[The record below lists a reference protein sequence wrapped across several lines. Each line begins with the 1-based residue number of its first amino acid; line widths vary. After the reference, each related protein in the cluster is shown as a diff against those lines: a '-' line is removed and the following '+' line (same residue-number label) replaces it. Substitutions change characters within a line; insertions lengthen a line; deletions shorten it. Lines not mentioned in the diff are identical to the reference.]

1 MKILYY
7 LPFMLLVTFS
17 QACKKDLGNY
27 DYVDTDVPVIDTT
40 GLGRTLTILRY
51 TNIQLEPEVS
61 IANGHNL
68 QYQWLFYSQI
78 QSTTSIPEVRELS
91 TELKLDAFIGE
102 PVGGYYLELI
112 VTDQESDLKA
122 NVVFN
127 VNISANMEYGM
138 LVLYEGESGG
148 DVDFI
153 KTPSQAAINTEATH
167 LRQLYSASFGEYMTA
182 TPRFIWSSR
191 YSTTVNWI
199 TAASE
204 DHIAR
209 FHGDD
214 FSFLGDQLYLFR
226 RNNTIIR
233 PEAYV
238 YTTGNYNV
246 MINNGRMQVTN
257 SPAELDAKFGGYA
270 AGNYRLA
277 PYLSENVS
285 SYPFIAVGYDELN
298 GRFMYYFS
306 SSATMVDF
314 EPPANSD
321 QKFDLRNI
329 GKDMLYMTSGA
340 SRYTY
345 SFFKDRTGNGR
356 WLYVTNFSDWSDDG
370 LLAINAY
377 EMTSLPEIDQA
388 RFYQVSG
395 LASFAYYATA
405 DKIYNYAYNSSGTAN
420 VAFTVPSGEEI
431 TCLKLY
437 RPRPRTGL
445 EDREER
451 MLYLAT
457 WNGSIGKVYELAINE
472 TSGVI
477 NPDPL
482 YVFEV
487 EGKIADMSAKVR

>member
-1 MKILYY
+1 MKTLYY
-7 LPFMLLVTFS
+7 LPFLLLLAFS

-27 DYVDTDVPVIDTT
+27 DYTNTDVPVVDTT

-51 TNIQLEPEVS
+51 STIQLEPEVS
-61 IANGHNL
+61 IANGHSL
-68 QYQWLFYSQI
+68 QYQWLFYSRT
-78 QSTTSIPEVRELS
+78 QSSTSIPEVRELS

-112 VTDQESDLKA
+112 VTDQENDLKTS
-122 NVVFN
+122 VVFN
-127 VNISANMEYGM
+127 VDVSANMEYGM
-138 LVLYEGESGG
+138 LVLYEGAAGG

-153 KTPSQAAINTEATH
+153 KTPSQSATTTEAMH
-167 LRQLYSASFGEYMTA
+167 LKHLYSSSFGEYMA
-182 TPRFIWSSR
+182 GTPKFVWSSR
-191 YSTTVNWI
+191 YSTVNWV
-199 TAASE
+199 TVASE
-204 DHIAR
+204 NYIAR

-214 FSFLGDQLYLFR
+214 FSFLRDQLELFR
-226 RNNTIIR
+226 RNNTVIK

-238 YTTGNYNV
+238 YTTSYYNLL
-246 MINNGRMQVTN
+246 INNGRMHLTN
-257 SPAELDAKFGGYA
+257 STAELDAKFGGDA

-277 PYLSENVS
+277 PYLSEAVS

-298 GRFMYYFS
+298 GRFLYYFS
-306 SSATMVDF
+306 SSATMIDF
-314 EPPANSD
+314 AAPANSD

-340 SRYTY
+340 SSYTY

-356 WLYVTNFSDWSDDG
+356 WLYVTNFSGWSDNG

-377 EMTSLPEIDQA
+377 EMTGLPEIDQA

-405 DKIYNYAYNSSGTAN
+405 DKIYNYAYASSGTAN

-431 TCLKLY
+431 TSLKLY

-445 EDREER
+445 FDREER
-451 MLYLAT
+451 VLYLAT
-457 WNGSIGKVYELAINE
+457 WNGSIGKVYELSINE

-477 NPDPL
+477 NPEPL
-482 YVFEV
+482 HVFEV
-487 EGKIADMSAKVR
+487 EGKVADMSARVR